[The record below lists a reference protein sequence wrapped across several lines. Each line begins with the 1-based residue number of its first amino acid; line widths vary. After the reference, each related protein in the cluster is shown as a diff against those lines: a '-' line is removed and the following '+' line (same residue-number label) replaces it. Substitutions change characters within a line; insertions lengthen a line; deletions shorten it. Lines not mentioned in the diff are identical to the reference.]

1 MERGCYQMNKLFDY
15 AQRYIKGMSVRDMA
29 ALKFC
34 LCAVGTM
41 IGLAVPKKRKKPAL
55 IMAAGVFLVT
65 YIPLMAKFL
74 GGLAKEEYK

>member
-1 MERGCYQMNKLFDY
+1 MNKLFDY

-41 IGLAVPKKRKKPAL
+41 IGLAVPKKRKSL
-55 IMAAGVFLVT
+55 
-65 YIPLMAKFL
+65 PLL
-74 GGLAKEEYK
+74 WRQGCSL

>member
-1 MERGCYQMNKLFDY
+1 MNKLFDY
-15 AQRYIKGMSVRDMA
+15 AQRYMKGMSVRDMA

-55 IMAAGVFLVT
+55 IMAAGVCLVT
-65 YIPLMAKFL
+65 CLPLMAKCF
-74 GGLAKEEYK
+74 GGLATEA